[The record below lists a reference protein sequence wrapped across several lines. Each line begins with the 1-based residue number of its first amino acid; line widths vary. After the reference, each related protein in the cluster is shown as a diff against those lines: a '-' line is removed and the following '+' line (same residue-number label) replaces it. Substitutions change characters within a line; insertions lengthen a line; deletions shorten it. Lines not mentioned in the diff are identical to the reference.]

1 MKLKEHAKDILA
13 FSFRHCAPLRR
24 FAVFGTAQAEN
35 DRLANLIRFFA
46 VDRIVDV
53 GANHGQFA
61 NDMRRAGFRG
71 LIHSFEPVR
80 ECYHYLRTIAD
91 GDPSWKIYGYAL
103 GNESGE
109 RSMNVANNGAL
120 SSSLLDEIDLDYG
133 YGVRFVD
140 SEDVKIKRFDDVFR
154 ELELGSK
161 CLFKLDTQGYE
172 TFVIEGARAFLA
184 QHRPIVFLESSLFPN
199 YKDERLFDRVHDL
212 LSGLDYRL
220 VLVRKQI
227 GNFQVDLQADFA
239 FLHQDDF
246 DAMLAHL
253 RRDQAEP
260 AESYARADAV
270 ARPAE

>member
-1 MKLKEHAKDILA
+1 MKLKELAKDTLG
-13 FSFRHCAPLRR
+13 FCFRHCPPLRR
-24 FAVFGTAQAEN
+24 LAVFGTAQAEN
-35 DRLANLIRFFA
+35 DRLINLVRYFG

-71 LIHSFEPVR
+71 MIHSFEPLKK
-80 ECYHYLRTIAD
+80 CYHYLRAVAED
-91 GDPSWKIYGYAL
+91 DPAWKIYGYGL

-109 RSMNVANNGAL
+109 RSMNVADNAGL

-133 YGVRFVD
+133 YGVKFVD
-140 SEDVKIKRFDDVFR
+140 TEEVKIMRFDDVFG
-154 ELELGSK
+154 ELDLGSK

-172 TFVIEGARAFLA
+172 TFAIDGARNFLA

-199 YKDERLFDRVHDL
+199 YKGERLFDHVHRQ

-227 GNFQVDLQADFA
+227 GNVEVDLQADFA
-239 FLHQDDF
+239 FLHRDDYET
-246 DAMLAHL
+246 MLAHL
-253 RRDQAEP
+253 RRDQMAP
-260 AESYARADAV
+260 AEAYARNDAI
-270 ARPAE
+270 AHPAE